1 MRLLDNLHANY
12 RNSSLIIQL
21 KARFLI
27 GVHVAMIAFILAI
40 MLYSAY
46 LQLNNPVFGYAVDMS
61 LIGILAG
68 LLVVLVIS
76 FLLAI
81 SGRFTLAVH
90 VTLVAIFAAV
100 WTGIVLD
107 RSEVVSR
114 LDTIVLVLAG
124 LSSTSLFNSRKKY
137 RAMLYAA
144 LNLATFYAFMFY
156 FRSDLGLSGSVFPEF
171 LADNTVAF
179 LFIGFMS
186 YNSFFINNRALEQ
199 LEKSNGKLQST
210 MEELQATNEAFEEQN
225 EELARSEEELRV
237 SEEKYRNLVEN
248 MNEVVFSVDA
258 QGTLTYLSPSIRRLG
273 DFDPAGLHGKNFLEL
288 IHPDDRSR
296 LAGRFS
302 DISRG
307 IEFPQDYR
315 IITPAGDC
323 RWVRSSSRPVFH
335 HGRFASASGIL
346 TDIHERR
353 LAEEEKEVTRMQLI
367 QAQKMQ
373 AVGTLAGGIA
383 HDFNNL
389 LGSIMGSI
397 DMIGILICR
406 DEYHGK
412 ETICKYLET
421 VKDAARNAAEMTRQL
436 LTLSRKSD
444 LKLAPVDINSAM
456 RHVRKLCESSFPKS
470 VELDFMVGEEP
481 LLIHADPLH
490 MEQVLL
496 NLCVNASHAMTIMRA
511 AGDRHGGIL
520 SVWAE
525 KTHYESQPCHPNPDA
540 DSGNVFVKIS
550 VRDSGIG
557 ISEEVR
563 QHIFDPF
570 FTTKDIGEGTGL
582 GLAIT
587 YNIVKQHGGFID
599 VISEPGSG
607 STFIMY
613 LPAYTGKPSHDL
625 QKTDGPG
632 IIPGAGRVMVV
643 DDDAAL
649 LRVTRG
655 MLEHCGYI
663 VITSDASNEAI
674 EIYRREMEGIDIV
687 LLDYSMPGMSAME
700 VYDRLREINP
710 EVTVLL
716 SSGLVEDDDMR
727 KARARG
733 IRGFIQ
739 KPYSIEALSA
749 KIKEPS

>member
-1 MRLLDNLHANY
+1 
-12 RNSSLIIQL
+12 
-21 KARFLI
+21 
-27 GVHVAMIAFILAI
+27 
-40 MLYSAY
+40 
-46 LQLNNPVFGYAVDMS
+46 
-61 LIGILAG
+61 
-68 LLVVLVIS
+68 
-76 FLLAI
+76 
-81 SGRFTLAVH
+81 
-90 VTLVAIFAAV
+90 
-100 WTGIVLD
+100 
-107 RSEVVSR
+107 
-114 LDTIVLVLAG
+114 
-124 LSSTSLFNSRKKY
+124 
-137 RAMLYAA
+137 
-144 LNLATFYAFMFY
+144 
-156 FRSDLGLSGSVFPEF
+156 
-171 LADNTVAF
+171 
-179 LFIGFMS
+179 
-186 YNSFFINNRALEQ
+186 
-199 LEKSNGKLQST
+199 
-210 MEELQATNEAFEEQN
+210 
-225 EELARSEEELRV
+225 
-237 SEEKYRNLVEN
+237 
-248 MNEVVFSVDA
+248 
-258 QGTLTYLSPSIRRLG
+258 
-273 DFDPAGLHGKNFLEL
+273 
-288 IHPDDRSR
+288 
-296 LAGRFS
+296 
-302 DISRG
+302 
-307 IEFPQDYR
+307 
-315 IITPAGDC
+315 
-323 RWVRSSSRPVFH
+323 VRSSSRPVFH
-335 HGRFASASGIL
+335 HGRFAGASGIL

-625 QKTDGPG
+625 QKTDGLG
-632 IIPGAGRVMVV
+632 IIHGAGRVMVV